1 MRRFLIPVAAV
12 GVVAG
17 LGLGAD
23 PKPGLEPGASVPVFH
38 PLMATGPSAGE
49 KQCPV

>member
-1 MRRFLIPVAAV
+1 MRRFLVPVVAV
-12 GVVAG
+12 GVLAG

-23 PKPGLEPGASVPVFH
+23 LKSGLDPGKSVPVFH

>member
-1 MRRFLIPVAAV
+1 MTRFLLPLAAV

-23 PKPGLEPGASVPVFH
+23 LKSGPEPGAAVPVFH

>member
-1 MRRFLIPVAAV
+1 MTRFLVSAAAV
-12 GVVAG
+12 GVLAG

-23 PKPGLEPGASVPVFH
+23 LKSGLEPGKSVPVFH
-38 PLMATGPSAGE
+38 PLMVTGPSAGE

>member
-1 MRRFLIPVAAV
+1 MTRFLTSVAAA

-23 PKPGLEPGASVPVFH
+23 LKSGLEPGASVPVFH

>member
-1 MRRFLIPVAAV
+1 MTRYAVSAAV
-12 GVVAG
+12 VGVFAG
-17 LGLGAD
+17 LGLGAELKSGLQ
-23 PKPGLEPGASVPVFH
+23 PGKPVPVFH